1 MALLMP
7 AEALE
12 LGLVDELGKWDGVEN
27 MIKELEG
34 RKLATVSTKY
44 FDVFSPPRESHWG
57 NRRQIALIYAI
68 GVCAMDEGINARK
81 LSKYID
87 AARKNRKIEA
97 VVFRVDSPGGSGM
110 ASDLVSEAI
119 KKCAKEKPV
128 IVSQGAVAASGG
140 YWISMYADKI
150 VASPA
155 TITGSIGVIGGWFY
169 DRGLKDKL
177 GMTTDFVKAG
187 EHADLGFGARLPLL
201 GIGIPDRNLTDD
213 EFARMKY
220 QITDFYRQ
228 FVEKVAEGRKMEYDE
243 VDEIGQGRI
252 WLGTDGKE
260 IGLVDKLGGLDTA
273 ISLAKREAGIG
284 DDEKVELIEMPKP
297 QLMSSNV
304 FAPKLFGIEVKEED
318 AYVKLLRFRMEHN
331 GDPLPMLP
339 MDQMDLVTED

>member
-1 MALLMP
+1 M
-7 AEALE
+7 
-12 LGLVDELGKWDGVEN
+12 GLVDELGKWDGVEN
-27 MIKELEG
+27 MIQELEG

-44 FDVFSPPRESHWG
+44 FEFYRPPRESHWG
-57 NRRQIALIYAI
+57 NRRQIALIYAV

-81 LSKYID
+81 LSGYID

-119 KKCAKEKPV
+119 KKCAEEKPV

-169 DRGLKDKL
+169 DQGLKGKL
-177 GMTTDFVKAG
+177 GMSTDFVKVG
-187 EHADLGFGARLPLL
+187 KHADLGFGATLPLL
-201 GIGIPDRNLTDD
+201 GIGIPDRNLTED

-260 IGLVDKLGGLDTA
+260 TGLVDKSAASIRL
-273 ISLAKREAGIG
+273 SSSPSAKPA
-284 DDEKVELIEMPKP
+284 
-297 QLMSSNV
+297 
-304 FAPKLFGIEVKEED
+304 
-318 AYVKLLRFRMEHN
+318 
-331 GDPLPMLP
+331 
-339 MDQMDLVTED
+339 